1 LTRPA
6 ERLAMDGGA
15 RKRLTRAVAV
25 LVVMLAAVGALLYF
39 HYYPRLTPEE
49 AIRRYIDLIP
59 QHERDF
65 AAAVSDGLDPG
76 DARVVGSILSRLDR
90 VRAKVRSL
98 QDGEEIKSL
107 MNDHSRAALALEV
120 EMMRTVRARLS
131 QASKEVAWI
140 DNNYR
145 DELIPERIK
154 DLYGQV
160 VEDYKLFRAFG
171 GGYRVAEAKSLV
183 ENLTDHYRFATV
195 LLAYR
200 QEVETLLRDVVRPR
214 DLRRAERIIDRL
226 SSLRLRL
233 RAGRG
238 AVDAKRRDAVVALTK
253 HIIEQIDQVKRNT
266 RERRKLIFA
275 AYPYENQLPILYE
288 YRLELPRLRSTLLAL
303 GLEEEAR
310 EIQYVMQSLATRIEE
325 YEEIEDAEEALA
337 VIHDEMVAFEK
348 ELGNMLADGLQARDA
363 KKCVAMQRGLE
374 KHFVV
379 FRQGEKESFERAHP
393 NILLMHSLHSTIT
406 REVAK
411 WMSLMI
417 GNVMGIREG
426 YSKTKDVGLLRHQM
440 ARVKGYLK
448 VFKAARRKD
457 EISQARGAIKE
468 LEKRIDF
475 LKHYD
480 ERMAILEVKKAEI
493 ESLRLTIDSIFKD
506 KLTADDAPRINK
518 TKRSL
523 ERYKKYDPWVE
534 GGIFRERVQ
543 LVTYIDGLTENRLNH
558 KAARLLMLKMT
569 FFKAHNRDVEMG
581 QLVEV
586 EEYAGLFKA
595 FKRDDLEEEARTL
608 KSEIE
613 YFMRV
618 KGQLEVWRAE
628 FRKLMDDPFDM
639 FGRPTRGLQ
648 AGDVKKLIKT
658 LAAIEKE
665 RVQADRA
672 LAEDNANEKMLSSLK
687 SDLLKLS
694 TDISQA
700 IEDRLDEAEGRVGEI
715 TSSLLET
722 GSVERIKE
730 FIAELEDA
738 YAVLKIK
745 RPGAA
750 VSAKA
755 AVAKARK
762 RRKQIERAAR

>member
-1 LTRPA
+1 
-6 ERLAMDGGA
+6 MYGGG
-15 RKRLTRAVAV
+15 RKRLTRAVPV
-25 LVVMLAAVGALLYF
+25 LVVVLAAVGVFMYF
-39 HYYPRLTPEE
+39 RYYPRLTPQE

-76 DARVVGSILSRLDR
+76 DVRVVGSILSRLDR

-98 QDGEEIKSL
+98 QDGEEIRSL

-145 DELIPERIK
+145 DELIPEKVK
-154 DLYGQV
+154 DFYGQV

-171 GGYRVAEAKSLV
+171 GGYRVAEAKSLL

-214 DLRRAERIIDRL
+214 DLRRAERIIDKL

-233 RAGRG
+233 PAGLG
-238 AVDAKRRDAVVALTK
+238 AVDTKRRDAVVVLTR
-253 HIIEQIDQVKRNT
+253 HIIEQIGQVKRNT
-266 RERRKLIFA
+266 RERLKLIFA
-275 AYPYENQLPILYE
+275 AYPYENQLSILYE
-288 YRLELPRLRSTLLAL
+288 YQLELPRLRSTLLAL

-310 EIQYVMQSLATRIEE
+310 EIKYVMQSLATRLEE

-337 VIHDEMVAFEK
+337 VIHDEMVAFGK
-348 ELGNMLADGLQARDA
+348 ELGKMLADGLQARDA

-374 KHFVV
+374 KNFVV
-379 FRQGEKESFERAHP
+379 FRQGEKESFKQAHS
-393 NILLMHSLHSTIT
+393 NILLMHSLYSAIT
-406 REVAK
+406 REVAR
-411 WMSLMI
+411 WISLMME
-417 GNVMGIREG
+417 NVIEIREG
-426 YSKTKDVGLLRHQM
+426 YSKTKDVGVLRDQM
-440 ARVKGYLK
+440 ALVKGHLK
-448 VFKAARRKD
+448 VFKAARRKG

-468 LEKRIDF
+468 LDKRIDF

-506 KLTADDAPRINK
+506 KLTADDVPKINK
-518 TKRSL
+518 AKRSL

-534 GGIFRERVQ
+534 GGIFRERVE
-543 LVTYIDGLTENRLNH
+543 LVTYIDGLIANRLDQ
-558 KAARLLMLKMT
+558 KAARLRMLRMA
-569 FFKAHNRDVEMG
+569 FFKAHNRDIATG
-581 QLVEV
+581 QLAEV
-586 EEYAGLFKA
+586 EEYAGLFGA
-595 FKRDDLEEEARTL
+595 LKRDELEEEAWRL
-608 KSEIE
+608 KREIE
-613 YFMRV
+613 YFMRIED
-618 KGQLEVWRAE
+618 QLGAWLAE

-648 AGDVKKLIKT
+648 AGDVKKLTKT
-658 LAAIEKE
+658 LAVIEKE

-672 LAEDNANEKMLSSLK
+672 LAKDNANEKMLSSLK
-687 SDLLKLS
+687 SELLKLR
-694 TDISQA
+694 TEISQA
-700 IEDRLDEAEGRVGEI
+700 IEDRLDEAERRVGEI
-715 TSSLLET
+715 TSSLPET

-730 FIAELEDA
+730 LIAELEDA
-738 YAVLKIK
+738 YGVLKIR
-745 RPGAA
+745 RPGVA

-762 RRKQIERAAR
+762 RREQIERAAR